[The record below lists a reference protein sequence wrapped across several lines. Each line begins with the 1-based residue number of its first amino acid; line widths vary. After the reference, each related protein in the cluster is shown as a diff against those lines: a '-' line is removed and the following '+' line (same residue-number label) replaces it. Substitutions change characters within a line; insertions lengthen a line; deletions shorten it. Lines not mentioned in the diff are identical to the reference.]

1 MLHYIFEHF
10 LGLSLHGSWD
20 ALIVCKILSQS
31 LLRNSTSGK
40 ADRNYIGKSNNITAA
55 WAVDREFVYIV
66 GPAGRVGSGSRVGSG
81 KAF

>member
-1 MLHYIFEHF
+1 MLEESTYTLAHIERV
-10 LGLSLHGSWD
+10 SLT
-20 ALIVCKILSQS
+20 KQE
-31 LLRNSTSGK
+31 
-40 ADRNYIGKSNNITAA
+40 YNITAA